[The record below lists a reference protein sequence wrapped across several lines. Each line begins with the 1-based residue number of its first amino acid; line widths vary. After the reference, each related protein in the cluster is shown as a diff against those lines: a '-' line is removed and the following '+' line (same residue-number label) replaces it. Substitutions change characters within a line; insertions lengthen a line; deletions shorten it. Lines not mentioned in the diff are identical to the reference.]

1 LEDHFQDTWE
11 NILNGELHHS
21 NKGLD
26 EHIAGIDIN
35 LLEVTKADRKEME
48 SPDSGIDMH
57 LQDVLITD
65 NDPVFNNIDMLEDE
79 HQAVKVVSMELPVI
93 DPEDIRARVSDGD
106 LFDAVQIGE
115 SDNDQE
121 NCVQEGAEDIHN
133 HIKIH
138 SYSVLTAK
146 NSNRRRTASKMN
158 QKSEREIAPHSKVFK
173 IKTAAGNR
181 KFRATVTSQ
190 KRKLYEMAPLTDPA
204 AEKCRQNALNAKI
217 NRDRKK
223 KQLEEAETEI
233 NQLRSENQQLRN
245 QSEQVKEELAN
256 ARRELEE
263 LKEQMKMNPRSILDL
278 DGREE

>member
-1 LEDHFQDTWE
+1 
-11 NILNGELHHS
+11 
-21 NKGLD
+21 
-26 EHIAGIDIN
+26 
-35 LLEVTKADRKEME
+35 ME

-106 LFDAVQIGE
+106 LFDTVQIGE

-146 NSNRRRTASKMN
+146 NSNRRRTASK
-158 QKSEREIAPHSKVFK
+158 
-173 IKTAAGNR
+173 
-181 KFRATVTSQ
+181 
-190 KRKLYEMAPLTDPA
+190 
-204 AEKCRQNALNAKI
+204 
-217 NRDRKK
+217 
-223 KQLEEAETEI
+223 
-233 NQLRSENQQLRN
+233 
-245 QSEQVKEELAN
+245 VKEKSPLIQ
-256 ARRELEE
+256 RYS
-263 LKEQMKMNPRSILDL
+263 RSKLL
-278 DGREE
+278 RVTGSSGLQ